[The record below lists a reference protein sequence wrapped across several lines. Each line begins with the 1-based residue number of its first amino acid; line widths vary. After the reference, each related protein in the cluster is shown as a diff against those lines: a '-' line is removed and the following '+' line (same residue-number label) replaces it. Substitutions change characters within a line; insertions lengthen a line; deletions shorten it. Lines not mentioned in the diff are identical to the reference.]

1 MKIQPPTPAQ
11 KLTQVLQRALE
22 QKPTDLND
30 ITSRIP
36 GMLGSPFEYDQNK
49 IAFLLWQKCKLKENS
64 IEGLVESQRAITV
77 VVSQRGMLPHGI
89 HKTNTG
95 IVSMAEH

>member
-22 QKPTDLND
+22 QKPTNLND

-36 GMLGSPFEYDQNK
+36 GMLGSPFDK

-77 VVSQRGMLPHGI
+77 VVSQRGMLPHGS

-95 IVSMAEH
+95 VSMAEH